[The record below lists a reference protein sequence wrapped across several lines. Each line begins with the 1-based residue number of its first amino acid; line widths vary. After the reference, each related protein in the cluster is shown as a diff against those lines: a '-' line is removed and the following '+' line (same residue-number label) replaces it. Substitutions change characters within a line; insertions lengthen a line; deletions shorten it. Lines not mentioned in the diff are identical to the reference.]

1 MIWKFK
7 TLQKIE
13 SSPVVAGDKVLITS
27 GDGRIYLLDLKT
39 GIKIF
44 AYDLG
49 SPIYSTPAV
58 IGDLIVVAAND
69 GNVYGFGKK
78 QKSGLE

>member
-1 MIWKFK
+1 ML
-7 TLQKIE
+7 T
-13 SSPVVAGDKVLITS
+13 
-27 GDGRIYLLDLKT
+27 LKT